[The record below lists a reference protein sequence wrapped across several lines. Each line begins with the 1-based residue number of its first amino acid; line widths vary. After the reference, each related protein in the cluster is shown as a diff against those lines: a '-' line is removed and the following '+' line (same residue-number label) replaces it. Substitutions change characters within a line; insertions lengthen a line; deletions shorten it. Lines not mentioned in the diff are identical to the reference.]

1 MITGSKEYERF
12 LADLADANQGVPS
25 ILKMRV
31 PTTEEIYEID
41 WNTRK
46 ISPPPFIGVSGDHR
60 SEYIF
65 FKMDRYYDMI
75 DLSTTIGMVVFKNS
89 KNEEF
94 FQLIPYYDIMTEQGK
109 IYFPW
114 SIQAPAA
121 LYSGQISFSFKFFKV
136 DINSKE
142 LLYEIN
148 TTIAKTKVLNG
159 WSDDSSLD
167 HSYSMVDT
175 SSLIVDS
182 SLINNLNSIISASQ
196 YLSLYWIDVDNPIE
210 LNRLQMS
217 DGEILEDSIADPENI
232 LGN

>member
-1 MITGSKEYERF
+1 
-12 LADLADANQGVPS
+12 
-25 ILKMRV
+25 
-31 PTTEEIYEID
+31 
-41 WNTRK
+41 
-46 ISPPPFIGVSGDHR
+46 
-60 SEYIF
+60 
-65 FKMDRYYDMI
+65 MDRYYDMI